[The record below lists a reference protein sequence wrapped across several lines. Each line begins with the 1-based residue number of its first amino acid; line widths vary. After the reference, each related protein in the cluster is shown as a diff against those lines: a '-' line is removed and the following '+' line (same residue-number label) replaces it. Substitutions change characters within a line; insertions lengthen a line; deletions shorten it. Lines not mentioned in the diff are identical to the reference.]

1 MSDKKKEEKKDSKKE
16 DKKDSKKEEK
26 KEKKDSKKDSKKEEK
41 KEEEKKVEEEK
52 KDEEKK
58 EEEKKENDELNYL
71 NNPEIENQNEEE
83 EKKDEEII
91 IVEEELNDEEKQ
103 KKKEHESEMEKM
115 SKEILSKRFFDKY
128 RCTKKLGVGTY
139 GMTYRGEYKNEYYAL
154 KFENRN
160 NEITLLEN
168 EAAIMTHLK
177 GENIPI
183 LKTYGYSGNLNVL
196 VMQLLG
202 NNLEE
207 YLILRKRKFKLKTV
221 LMLSNQMISI
231 LENIHKKSIIHR
243 DIKPENFVM
252 GLNEYSKYVYLI
264 NFGFAKKYRSISTK
278 EQYPFNDNIIMTGTA
293 RYASIN
299 SMKGFEQSRRDDLE
313 SLGYV
318 FIYFLKGFLPWMG
331 LKAKNKEERFE
342 KILNTKIEVSLS
354 SLCKGCPKEFEKYLK
369 YVKKLEFDEEPNY
382 ENYRNLFLNLMKKK
396 KIKFDYVYDWTT
408 EKEIKKREL
417 YSKNTNYSYDDNH
430 KKKPWI
436 YKKKFTSDINGI
448 TFYKD
453 KNNEGR
459 KNNDSSC
466 CTGCFM

>member
-1 MSDKKKEEKKDSKKE
+1 MSDKKKSSKKKD
-16 DKKDSKKEEK
+16 K
-26 KEKKDSKKDSKKEEK
+26 KEKKEEEKKEEK
-41 KEEEKKVEEEK
+41 KEEEKKEEEK
-52 KDEEKK
+52 KEEEKK
-58 EEEKKENDELNYL
+58 EEEKKENDELNNL
-71 NNPEIENQNEEE
+71 NNPEIENKNEEE
-83 EKKDEEII
+83 EKNEEEIVI
-91 IVEEELNDEEKQ
+91 EEEELNEEEKQ

-115 SKEILSKRFFDKY
+115 SKEILSKRFFNKY
-128 RCTKKLGVGTY
+128 RCTKQLGTGTY
-139 GMTYRGEYKNEYYAL
+139 GMTYRGEYKNEYFAL
-154 KFENRN
+154 KFENKN

-177 GENIPI
+177 GHNIPI
-183 LKTYGYSGNLNVL
+183 IKTFGYSGNLNVL

-202 NNLEE
+202 KNLKE
-207 YLILRKRKFKLKTV
+207 YLMTKKKRFKLKTV
-221 LMLSNQMISI
+221 LMLSIQMISI
-231 LENIHKKSIIHR
+231 LEYIHKKSIIHR

-264 NFGFAKKYRSISTK
+264 NFGFAKKYRSLTTK

-318 FIYFLKGFLPWMG
+318 LIYLLKGYLPWMG
-331 LKAKNKEERFE
+331 LKAKNKDERFE
-342 KILNTKIEVSLS
+342 KILNIKIEVSLN
-354 SLCKGCPKEFEKYLK
+354 SLCKGCPVEFENYLN
-369 YVKKLEFDEEPNY
+369 YVRQLKFEEEPNY
-382 ENYRNLFLNLMKKK
+382 ENYRDLFLNVMTKK

-417 YSKNTNYSYDDNH
+417 YSKNTDYSYDDH

-453 KNNEGR
+453 KNNEGG
-459 KNNDSSC
+459 KNNSGC
-466 CTGCFM
+466 CSGCFM

>member
-1 MSDKKKEEKKDSKKE
+1 
-16 DKKDSKKEEK
+16 
-26 KEKKDSKKDSKKEEK
+26 
-41 KEEEKKVEEEK
+41 
-52 KDEEKK
+52 
-58 EEEKKENDELNYL
+58 
-71 NNPEIENQNEEE
+71 
-83 EKKDEEII
+83 
-91 IVEEELNDEEKQ
+91 
-103 KKKEHESEMEKM
+103 MEKM

-318 FIYFLKGFLPWMG
+318 FIYFLKGYLPWMG
-331 LKAKNKEERFE
+331 LKSKNKDDFNE
-342 KILNTKIEVSLS
+342 L
-354 SLCKGCPKEFEKYLK
+354 
-369 YVKKLEFDEEPNY
+369 
-382 ENYRNLFLNLMKKK
+382 LF
-396 KIKFDYVYDWTT
+396 IK
-408 EKEIKKREL
+408 
-417 YSKNTNYSYDDNH
+417 
-430 KKKPWI
+430 
-436 YKKKFTSDINGI
+436 
-448 TFYKD
+448 
-453 KNNEGR
+453 
-459 KNNDSSC
+459 
-466 CTGCFM
+466 